1 MNLNK
6 KKSLAK
12 RVFGVGEK
20 RITFVDSRLEDIK
33 EAITKQDMKDL
44 REDGAILI
52 NNIHGRKKNLK
63 KKAKRSVGNVRKKVK
78 KKKRTYVLATRKL
91 RKYTKG
97 VKEQGNITKEDSDDI
112 RKKIRNRVFRSQ
124 AHLKDHIG
132 GLKK

>member
-33 EAITKQDMKDL
+33 EAITKQDMRDL
-44 REDGAILI
+44 KEDGAILI
-52 NNIHGRKKNLK
+52 NNVNGRKKNLK

-112 RKKIRNRVFRSQ
+112 RKKIRNRVFRSK
-124 AHLKDHIG
+124 AHLRDHIG